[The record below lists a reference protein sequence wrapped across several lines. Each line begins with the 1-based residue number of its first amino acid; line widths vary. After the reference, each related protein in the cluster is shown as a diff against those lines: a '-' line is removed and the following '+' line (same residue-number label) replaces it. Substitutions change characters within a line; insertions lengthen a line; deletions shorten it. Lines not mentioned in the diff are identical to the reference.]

1 MQQLDGE
8 QALTCSSYTERSR
21 SCFHF
26 LFQYPRIDTQQLD
39 DKIKAIML
47 SLSVSTHWHPAV
59 TQRNQSHYEHFQFH
73 FQYPRI
79 DTQQLDGEIK
89 AIMLGVLPVLQEHM
103 DDVCSQQLLE
113 YVRQLVLSLTKPK
126 GDNLEFLQFFNNQLN
141 TILADSLAKF
151 DGRK

>member
-1 MQQLDGE
+1 MVE
-8 QALTCSSYTERSR
+8 
-21 SCFHF
+21 
-26 LFQYPRIDTQQLD
+26 
-39 DKIKAIML
+39 IKAIML
-47 SLSVSTHWHPAV
+47 
-59 TQRNQSHYEHFQFH
+59 HFL